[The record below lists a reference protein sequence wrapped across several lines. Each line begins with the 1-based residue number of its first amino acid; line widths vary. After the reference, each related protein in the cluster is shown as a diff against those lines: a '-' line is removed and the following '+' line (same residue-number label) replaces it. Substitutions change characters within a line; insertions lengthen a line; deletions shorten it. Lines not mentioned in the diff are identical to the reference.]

1 MKAAVRADDLETLE
15 PIVGPDAHMVSFKA
29 TDSAS
34 FPYCLSPSTSNFSFF
49 LCLYPIR
56 AFHFLFPK
64 SCLVESFAEHS
75 NME

>member
-34 FPYCLSPSTSNFSFF
+34 FTESTSNFSFF
-49 LCLYPIR
+49 YAYIPGLRLE
-56 AFHFLFPK
+56 HFISP
-64 SCLVESFAEHS
+64 SWS
-75 NME
+75 NLSRNIQIWNEA